1 MSPGA
6 GAELKHLMNGVKSKA
21 SKPESLDLKPKGDEA
36 EALDSKDKGLDLKAE
51 TLNLKALGDAV
62 KGANSNRQSIAV
74 WSPKISAIM
83 WYLKKTT
90 PEFSISDEARSIL
103 EEGLEKKYPELY
115 QRIKEEMSLH

>member
-6 GAELKHLMNGVKSKA
+6 GDELKHLMAGVKSKA
-21 SKPESLDLKPKGDEA
+21 SKPEALDLKPKGSEA
-36 EALDSKDKGLDLKAE
+36 EALNINDKGIDIKAE
-51 TLNLKALGDAV
+51 TLTLKALGDAV

-90 PEFSISDEARSIL
+90 PEFSISDEARTIL
-103 EEGLEKKYPELY
+103 EEGLEKKYPELF
-115 QRIKEEMSLH
+115 QKVKEEMKK